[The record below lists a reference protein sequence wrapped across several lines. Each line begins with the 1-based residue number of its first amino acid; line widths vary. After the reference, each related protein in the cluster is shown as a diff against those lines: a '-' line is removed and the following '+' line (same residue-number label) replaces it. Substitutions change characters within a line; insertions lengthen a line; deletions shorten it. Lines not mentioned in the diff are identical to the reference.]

1 MDLHL
6 KDKVVLV
13 TGGTGGIGTA
23 IVKGFLKEG
32 AKVAFSS
39 TRQTKIDALL
49 PTLEAAEGQV
59 AGFVADMTKEE
70 SGKLVMIA
78 AAALEEKKAENI
90 EVIEIDEISPLADYF
105 LIASGTNRNQVHA
118 IADFVEEKLGR
129 AGYEVQHTE
138 GYESANWILLDY
150 GDIIVHIFD
159 RKNRLY
165 YDLDRIWRDG
175 MAISED
181 ELGKEED

>member
-1 MDLHL
+1 M
-6 KDKVVLV
+6 
-13 TGGTGGIGTA
+13 A
-23 IVKGFLKEG
+23 IL
-32 AKVAFSS
+32 
-39 TRQTKIDALL
+39 ALN
-49 PTLEAAEGQV
+49 A
-59 AGFVADMTKEE
+59 MK
-70 SGKLVMIA
+70 
-78 AAALEEKKAENI
+78 EKKAEDIRIIDI
-90 EVIEIDEISPLADYF
+90 EKISTLADYF

-138 GYESANWILLDY
+138 GYERANWILLDY

>member
-1 MDLHL
+1 M
-6 KDKVVLV
+6 
-13 TGGTGGIGTA
+13 A
-23 IVKGFLKEG
+23 
-32 AKVAFSS
+32 S
-39 TRQTKIDALL
+39 
-49 PTLEAAEGQV
+49 
-59 AGFVADMTKEE
+59 
-70 SGKLVMIA
+70 
-78 AAALEEKKAENI
+78 EEKKSRKMAILALNAMKEKKEDIRIIDI
-90 EVIEIDEISPLADYF
+90 EKISTLADYF

>member
-1 MDLHL
+1 MASEE
-6 KDKVVLV
+6 KKSRKM
-13 TGGTGGIGTA
+13 A
-23 IVKGFLKEG
+23 IL
-32 AKVAFSS
+32 
-39 TRQTKIDALL
+39 ALN
-49 PTLEAAEGQV
+49 A
-59 AGFVADMTKEE
+59 MK
-70 SGKLVMIA
+70 
-78 AAALEEKKAENI
+78 EKKAEDICIIDI
-90 EVIEIDEISPLADYF
+90 EKISTLADYF

>member
-1 MDLHL
+1 MASEE
-6 KDKVVLV
+6 KRSRKM
-13 TGGTGGIGTA
+13 A
-23 IVKGFLKEG
+23 IL
-32 AKVAFSS
+32 
-39 TRQTKIDALL
+39 ALN
-49 PTLEAAEGQV
+49 A
-59 AGFVADMTKEE
+59 MK
-70 SGKLVMIA
+70 
-78 AAALEEKKAENI
+78 EKKAEDIRIIDI
-90 EVIEIDEISPLADYF
+90 EKISTLADYF

>member
-1 MDLHL
+1 MASEE
-6 KDKVVLV
+6 KKSRKM
-13 TGGTGGIGTA
+13 A
-23 IVKGFLKEG
+23 IL
-32 AKVAFSS
+32 
-39 TRQTKIDALL
+39 ALN
-49 PTLEAAEGQV
+49 A
-59 AGFVADMTKEE
+59 MK
-70 SGKLVMIA
+70 
-78 AAALEEKKAENI
+78 EKKAEDIRIIDI
-90 EVIEIDEISPLADYF
+90 EKISTLADYF

-118 IADFVEEKLGR
+118 LADFVEEKLGR

>member
-1 MDLHL
+1 MASEE
-6 KDKVVLV
+6 KKSRKM
-13 TGGTGGIGTA
+13 A
-23 IVKGFLKEG
+23 IL
-32 AKVAFSS
+32 
-39 TRQTKIDALL
+39 ALN
-49 PTLEAAEGQV
+49 A
-59 AGFVADMTKEE
+59 MK
-70 SGKLVMIA
+70 
-78 AAALEEKKAENI
+78 EKKAEDIRIIDI
-90 EVIEIDEISPLADYF
+90 EKISTLADYF

-138 GYESANWILLDY
+138 GYESAHWILLDY

>member
-1 MDLHL
+1 LASEEKKSRKM
-6 KDKVVLV
+6 
-13 TGGTGGIGTA
+13 A
-23 IVKGFLKEG
+23 IL
-32 AKVAFSS
+32 
-39 TRQTKIDALL
+39 ALN
-49 PTLEAAEGQV
+49 A
-59 AGFVADMTKEE
+59 MK
-70 SGKLVMIA
+70 
-78 AAALEEKKAENI
+78 EKKAEDIRIIDI
-90 EVIEIDEISPLADYF
+90 EKISTLADYF

-138 GYESANWILLDY
+138 GYESAHWILLDY

>member
-1 MDLHL
+1 MASEE
-6 KDKVVLV
+6 KKSRKM
-13 TGGTGGIGTA
+13 A
-23 IVKGFLKEG
+23 IL
-32 AKVAFSS
+32 
-39 TRQTKIDALL
+39 ALN
-49 PTLEAAEGQV
+49 A
-59 AGFVADMTKEE
+59 MK
-70 SGKLVMIA
+70 
-78 AAALEEKKAENI
+78 EKKAEDIRIIDI
-90 EVIEIDEISPLADYF
+90 EKISTLADYF

>member
-1 MDLHL
+1 LASEEKKSRKM
-6 KDKVVLV
+6 
-13 TGGTGGIGTA
+13 A
-23 IVKGFLKEG
+23 IL
-32 AKVAFSS
+32 
-39 TRQTKIDALL
+39 ALN
-49 PTLEAAEGQV
+49 A
-59 AGFVADMTKEE
+59 MK
-70 SGKLVMIA
+70 
-78 AAALEEKKAENI
+78 EKKAEDIRIIDI
-90 EVIEIDEISPLADYF
+90 EKISTLADYF

>member
-1 MDLHL
+1 M
-6 KDKVVLV
+6 
-13 TGGTGGIGTA
+13 A
-23 IVKGFLKEG
+23 IL
-32 AKVAFSS
+32 
-39 TRQTKIDALL
+39 ALN
-49 PTLEAAEGQV
+49 A
-59 AGFVADMTKEE
+59 MK
-70 SGKLVMIA
+70 
-78 AAALEEKKAENI
+78 EKKAEDIRIIDI
-90 EVIEIDEISPLADYF
+90 EKISTLADYF